1 MASACTLLIF
11 SWGAPLCRVA
21 LQLRDLQCRYRPS
34 AVQLRAC
41 RVCIGVFFSSFLFM
55 SCSTHALIPVLSL
68 ISPRPPGER
77 SCVACRCW
85 EPCLPLRSRLLWGG
99 SWWRLSQCRS
109 NFSSLSTSSMS
120 FLHLRMLLSAGT
132 AYSST
137 ATHIQSKFVV
147 LAIVFGIGIL
157 RVRSAEIYF
166 WIWISHRGRC
176 NEKQGVVWLLGW
188 TSLRSLWLPNVNPLL
203 AQVGCRAV
211 VCRSAGIGAKFL
223 SGVYQATLQGTA
235 LPAGVGAGQTAF
247 IPKSREVNASAGH
260 RWIFA
265 VLERAGVPQTL
276 QRFLRGIYAD
286 SATSVEHSCVACGQ
300 FAMMRSVRHGCPASG
315 YLFTVAF
322 DPVFRWLMT

>member
-1 MASACTLLIF
+1 
-11 SWGAPLCRVA
+11 
-21 LQLRDLQCRYRPS
+21 
-34 AVQLRAC
+34 
-41 RVCIGVFFSSFLFM
+41 
-55 SCSTHALIPVLSL
+55 
-68 ISPRPPGER
+68 
-77 SCVACRCW
+77 
-85 EPCLPLRSRLLWGG
+85 
-99 SWWRLSQCRS
+99 
-109 NFSSLSTSSMS
+109 MS

-247 IPKSREVNASAGH
+247 IPKSREVNASADH
-260 RWIFA
+260 SWIFV
-265 VLERAGVPQTL
+265 VLERASVPQTL
-276 QRFLRGIYAD
+276 PD
-286 SATSVEHSCVACGQ
+286 SATSVEHSCGARGQ
-300 FAMMRSVRHGCPASG
+300 FSMMRVRV
-315 YLFTVAF
+315 TVAQQ
-322 DPVFRWLMT
+322 VAICSRWLSTQFSDGSWEVLPPEPHRPWFLQRTACAYADNFALATTSMRENLSTVAGA